1 MIRDTDEQPSH
12 MEEMSRTRCVGRGT
26 ELPCPLQARRAPQIR
41 SAGPG
46 LWRLHDT
53 DVTDELTRAIGD
65 RSHLQGGGW
74 RGALKVPS
82 LQSLA

>member
-53 DVTDELTRAIGD
+53 DVTDELTGHWGSIPPPGRW
-65 RSHLQGGGW
+65 LEGGT
-74 RGALKVPS
+74 
-82 LQSLA
+82 